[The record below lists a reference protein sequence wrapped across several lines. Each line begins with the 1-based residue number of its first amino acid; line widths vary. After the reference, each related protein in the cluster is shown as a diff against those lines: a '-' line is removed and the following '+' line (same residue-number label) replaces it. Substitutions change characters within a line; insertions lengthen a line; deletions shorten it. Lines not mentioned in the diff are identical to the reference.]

1 MPAGRPSKYSPAYC
15 EEIVNFCSEGGS
27 ITAFAGEIGVDR
39 DTISEWAKVHP
50 EFSASVKRAKAKL
63 AAWWDAQARSVAK
76 DGGTGGRATMVI
88 FGLKNHAPDDYRD
101 KQTIEHEGSISIN
114 TMTDAALDERIVA
127 GLMATGLSREQ
138 AEAVVARPV
147 ADEEG

>member
-63 AAWWDAQARSVAK
+63 AAWWDKQARSVATG
-76 DGGTGGRATMVI
+76 GGTGGRATMVI
-88 FGLKNHAPDDYRD
+88 FGLKNHAPEDYSD
-101 KQTIEHEGSISIN
+101 TTKHEHTGKDGGAIKHELSMDEKIAAAQKMLSVAFGDASN
-114 TMTDAALDERIVA
+114 TK
-127 GLMATGLSREQ
+127 
-138 AEAVVARPV
+138 
-147 ADEEG
+147 